1 MSLEPSGLRA
11 RRATQPLRAVIAL
24 FVPVTCLTF
33 TFATHAA
40 DTDEGTQLETL
51 TIQASPLGGTADDL
65 VQPVDLLAGDEL
77 KRKRKSTI
85 GETLEGELG
94 VSTSDFG
101 PGVGRPII
109 RGEGGPRVQVLENGI
124 GSMDLS
130 SASDDHAV
138 TVDPANAEHV
148 EIIKGPA
155 TLIYGSGASAGLVN
169 VVNGRLPEQLNDGM
183 HAKGEL
189 SYADNGNDRNSSGD
203 LAYGIG
209 HFMLHGDFSE
219 RRALGDFKI
228 NGFQQ
233 PDDQGADGYI
243 PNSAVRTQSASVG
256 GSVIGEAG
264 MLGVAGSLYNNRYG
278 IPENP
283 EDVKFLNLYQKRLD
297 TEGILNKPLPFL
309 ESLRARVG
317 LNNYEHQ
324 ELGDAAS
331 PGGTTFLNH
340 QIDARLEATHVPFSG
355 WRGVVGTQIIN
366 RNSSAVGSEILLPQ
380 TLTRE
385 LGLYVVEERPYHFGR
400 IELGARV
407 EKQQQRPDAANGNPD
422 RSYPDRDFTPLSLSA
437 GTVVKLGDKHHLH
450 FNASRS
456 QRAPSAEELYTF
468 GGHDA
473 TASFERGDPNLKNE
487 TAYDFEVGFDR
498 HHDRLTWKANL
509 FYKQVHDYIYLQDAN
524 QRRNADGSAADPA
537 TVAAFGPND
546 PDRVDGEGTLDPNG
560 ELLLVDVRQ
569 ANTKLYG
576 GEAEVMYG
584 LLQGPFTL
592 NGRVFSDTVRGKLD
606 SGPNLPRI
614 TPTRYGIG
622 FDAGYRSFNGDLT
635 LTRNAAQNKVAP
647 VETPTAG
654 YTLLSADLGYTVRAS
669 STATTFYV
677 RGRNLLDQFGRRHT
691 SFLKDTDP
699 IPGRTFIVGVR
710 AEFN

>member
-1 MSLEPSGLRA
+1 MSFKLQGLRA
-11 RRATQPLRAVIAL
+11 HRAQRPLRTVVAL
-24 FVPVTCLTF
+24 VVPIFCLAPAF
-33 TFATHAA
+33 AA
-40 DTDEGTQLETL
+40 DSDEGTELETL
-51 TIQASPLGGTADDL
+51 TVKASPLGGTADDL
-65 VQPVDLLAGDEL
+65 VQPVDVLSGEALQ
-77 KRKRKSTI
+77 RKRKATI
-85 GETLEGELG
+85 GEMLEGELG

-138 TVDPANAEHV
+138 TIDPANATQV

-169 VVNGRLPEQLNDGM
+169 VVNGRLPEQLSDGL
-183 HAKGEL
+183 HAKGEF
-189 SYADNGNDRNSSGD
+189 SYADNGNDRNSSAD

-209 HFMLHGDFSE
+209 HFMLHGDFAE

-256 GSVIGEAG
+256 GSVIGDAG
-264 MLGVAGSLYNNRYG
+264 MFGLAGSLYNNRYG

-283 EDVKFLNLYQKRLD
+283 GDAKFLNLYQKRLD
-297 TEGILNKPLPFL
+297 TQGILNKPFSFL

-317 LNNYEHQ
+317 INNYEHQ

-340 QIDARLEATHVPFSG
+340 QVDARLEATHVPLSG
-355 WRGVVGTQIIN
+355 WRGVVGTQVIN
-366 RNSSAVGSEILLPQ
+366 RNASAVGDEILLPQ

-400 IELGARV
+400 IELGARI

-422 RSYPDRDFTPLSLSA
+422 RSYPDRDFTPLSVSA
-437 GTVVKLGDKHHLH
+437 GTVIKLGEKHHVH

-487 TAYDFEVGFDR
+487 TAYDFEVGLDR
-498 HHDRLTWKANL
+498 HHDRVTWKANV
-509 FYKQVHDYIYLQDAN
+509 FYKQVHDYVYLQDASA
-524 QRRNADGSAADPA
+524 RKNADGSDADPA

-546 PDRVDGEGTLDPNG
+546 PDRVDGEGNLDPNG

-569 ANTKLYG
+569 ANAKLYG
-576 GEAEVMYG
+576 AETEVAYAI
-584 LLQGPFTL
+584 LQGPFSL
-592 NGRVFSDTVRGKLD
+592 NGRVFGDTVRGKLD
-606 SGPNLPRI
+606 AGDNLPRI
-614 TPTRYGIG
+614 TPMRYGVG
-622 FDAGYRSFNGDLT
+622 FDGGYREFNADLT
-635 LTRNAAQNKVAP
+635 LTRIAAQNKVAP
-647 VETPTAG
+647 VETTTAG
-654 YTLLSADLGYTVRAS
+654 YTLLSADIGYTLRAS